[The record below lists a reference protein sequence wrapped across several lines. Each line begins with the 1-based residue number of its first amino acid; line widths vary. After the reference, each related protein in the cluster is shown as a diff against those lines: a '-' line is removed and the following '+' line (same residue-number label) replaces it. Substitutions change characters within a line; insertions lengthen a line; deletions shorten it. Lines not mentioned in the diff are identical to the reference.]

1 MIILGHWA
9 QDQCQAMIGTDNETQ
24 SWPSP
29 ATSVVLLQLDTMLAR
44 TFQLALGRHVSHI
57 GTSICTRRSWSSI
70 TPTQTGVTIHAL
82 KIKFPYVWLR
92 DSCRSSTCINPSTQ
106 QKLHRTSDI
115 PFDIKPSSMFS
126 SSIRLNNRGELEID
140 WSDGHHSVFSR
151 DFLETYSGEGKFNAF
166 HKDVV
171 QEPWDT
177 DSIQQ
182 SDLFI
187 PYEALGT
194 PGVLAK
200 GIVQLVKFGLL
211 FVTGVPHEK
220 TGNEEC
226 GIRKLAEMFGE
237 IRPTFYG
244 LLWDVMNKK
253 DGKNIAYT
261 NLDLGPHMDL
271 L

>member
-1 MIILGHWA
+1 
-9 QDQCQAMIGTDNETQ
+9 
-24 SWPSP
+24 
-29 ATSVVLLQLDTMLAR
+29 MLAR
-44 TFQLALGRHVSHI
+44 TSQLTLGRHVSHI

-70 TPTQTGVTIHAL
+70 TPTQTGVTIRAL
-82 KIKFPYVWLR
+82 NIEFPYVWLR

-115 PFDIKPSSMFS
+115 PLDIKPLSMSSA
-126 SSIRLNNRGELEID
+126 IRLNNRGELEID

-151 DFLETYSGEGKFNAF
+151 DFLETYSDEGKFNAF
-166 HKDVV
+166 HKDVI

-177 DSIQQ
+177 ESIRQ

-187 PYEALGT
+187 PYENFGT

-226 GIRKLAEMFGE
+226 EIRKLAEIFGE

-253 DGKNIAYT
+253 DSKNIAYT